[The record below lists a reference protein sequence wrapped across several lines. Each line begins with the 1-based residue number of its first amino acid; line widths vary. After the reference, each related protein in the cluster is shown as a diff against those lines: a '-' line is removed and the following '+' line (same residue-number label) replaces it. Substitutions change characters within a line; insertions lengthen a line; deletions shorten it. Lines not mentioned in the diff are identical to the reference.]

1 MKVLIADKVNQA
13 GIDHLVNAGYD
24 VEVKTGLSEDQL
36 VEIISAYDALAV
48 RSAVQ
53 VTRPIIEAGANLKVI
68 GRAGVGTD
76 NIDKE
81 AAAENEVA
89 VVNTPEAN
97 VVSAAE
103 QTFALMLACARNVAQ
118 ANASMHAGRWDRSKY
133 TGLELY
139 GRTLGIIGCG
149 KIGTLLAER
158 AKAFG
163 MKVHVFDPYADPDSI
178 TAIGA
183 VLLPTLEELLKTS
196 DVISLHIPKTPETAG
211 MICTEQIEQMKDDVI
226 ILNVAR
232 GGICNE
238 DALLAGLNSGKIW
251 AVGIDVYDPEPPV
264 NCPLVGCERAVLN
277 PHLGASTKEA
287 QIRAGVQVAEAIV
300 DELMKFS

>member
-1 MKVLIADKVNQA
+1 MKILIADKVHQA
-13 GIDHLVNAGYD
+13 GIDHLINAGYD
-24 VEVKTGLSEDQL
+24 VDVEIGLSEEQL
-36 VEIISAYDALAV
+36 IEIIPAYDALAV
-48 RSAVQ
+48 RSAIQ
-53 VTRPIIEAGANLKVI
+53 VTRPIIEAGTNLKVI

-81 AAAENEVA
+81 AAAENGVA

-118 ANASMHAGRWDRSKY
+118 ANASMHAGRWDRSAY

-163 MKVHVFDPYADPDSI
+163 MTVHVFDPYADPDCI

-183 VLLPTLEELLKTS
+183 VLLPTLEELLRTS

-211 MICTEQIEQMKDDVI
+211 MICTEQIQMMKDDVI

-251 AVGIDVYDPEPPV
+251 SVGIDVYDPEPPV
-264 NCPLVGCERAVLN
+264 NCPLVGCDRAVLN

-287 QIRAGVQVAEAIV
+287 QVRAGVQVAEAIV
-300 DELMKFS
+300 DELVKFS

>member
-1 MKVLIADKVNQA
+1 MKVLIADKINPA
-13 GIDHLVNAGYD
+13 GIDCLKDAGYE
-24 VEVKTGLSEDQL
+24 VEIKIGLSPEEL
-36 VEIISAYDALAV
+36 ITEIPRYDALAV

-53 VTRPIIEAGANLKVI
+53 VPRELIEAATNLKVI

-81 AAAENEVA
+81 AAAEHGIA
-89 VVNTPEAN
+89 VVNTPDAN
-97 VVSAAE
+97 TVSAAE
-103 QTFALMLACARNVAQ
+103 QTFALMLACARNTAQ
-118 ANASMHAGRWDRSKY
+118 ANASMHAGRWDRSAY
-133 TGLELY
+133 LGLELY
-139 GRTLGIIGCG
+139 GKTLGIVGCG

-163 MKVHVFDPYADPDSI
+163 MTVHVYDPYADPDCI

-183 VLLPTLEELLKTS
+183 VLLPKLEELLQTS
-196 DVISLHIPKTPETAG
+196 DVISVHLPKTPETAG
-211 MICTEQIEQMKDDVI
+211 MICAEQIKNMKDDVI

-238 DALLAGLNSGKIW
+238 DALLAGLESGKIW
-251 AVGIDVYDPEPPV
+251 SVGIDVFDPEPPV
-264 NCPLVGCERAVLN
+264 DCPLVGCERAVLN

-287 QIRAGVQVAEAIV
+287 QVRAGVQVAEAIV
-300 DELMKFS
+300 DELAKFS

>member
-24 VEVKTGLSEDQL
+24 VEVKTGLNEDQL

-53 VTRPIIEAGANLKVI
+53 VTRPIIEAGTNLKVI

-97 VVSAAE
+97 IVSAAE

-178 TAIGA
+178 AAIGA
-183 VLLPTLEELLKTS
+183 VLLPTLEELLQTA